1 MATNAIHGD
10 DRVFVASFPK
20 TAFEEVRVEV
30 GEYRGVTRVDAR
42 VWQEG
47 WDGSPLRTRK
57 GLSLPADAI
66 PELIDALEAALDYIN
81 A

>member
-1 MATNAIHGD
+1 MAATGNNGD
-10 DRVFVASFPK
+10 DGVFVASFPK

-30 GEYRGVTRVDAR
+30 GEYKGVMRVDAR

-47 WDGSPLRTRK
+47 WNGSPLRTRK
-57 GLSLPADAI
+57 GLSLPAGAI
-66 PELIDALEAALDYIN
+66 PELIDALEAAMDYID